1 MSIDSRLRHLSTL
14 PTDPRTLYDQTA
26 THWARHQPSSLS
38 DYTARPQVM
47 ALCEPVVGKHV
58 LDLGCGEGYCSRM
71 LRQRGALE
79 VVGLDVSERMIELAR
94 QAERAQ
100 PLDIRYDTADAATVD
115 LGDARFDLVVAVFLF
130 NYLSVDEMRQ
140 TMANVHRML
149 RRGGHFVFAVP
160 HPAFAFMR
168 KAAPPFYFDI
178 GSAGYF
184 SARDTLFPG
193 KIWKR
198 NGSALDVQLVHKTL
212 EDYFEGLREAGFTA
226 MPTVAELKVTR
237 EMVDMD
243 EGFFGPL
250 FDFPLHMAVKVAR

>member
-1 MSIDSRLRHLSTL
+1 MSL

-47 ALCEPVVGKHV
+47 ALCEPVAGKQV

-71 LRQRGALE
+71 LRQRGAQVL
-79 VVGLDVSERMIELAR
+79 GLDVSERMIELAR

-100 PLDIRYDTADAATVD
+100 PLGIRYDTADAVTVN
-115 LGDARFDLVVAVFLF
+115 LGEASVDLVVAVFLF
-130 NYLSVDEMRQ
+130 NYLSVEQMRQ
-140 TMANVHRML
+140 TMTNVHRML
-149 RRGGHFVFAVP
+149 RPGGHFVFAVP

-168 KAAPPFYFDI
+168 EPAPPFYFDI

-184 SARDTLFPG
+184 SARNSAFPG
-193 KIWKR
+193 RIWKR
-198 NGSALDVQLVHKTL
+198 EGSALDVQLVHKTL
-212 EDYFEGLREAGFTA
+212 EDYFDGLRMAGFTA
-226 MPTVAELKVTR
+226 MPTVAELKATQ

>member
-47 ALCEPVVGKHV
+47 ALCEPVAGKRV

-79 VVGLDVSERMIELAR
+79 VVGLDLSEGMIELAR

-100 PLDIRYDTADAATVD
+100 PWGIRYDTADAATVD

-130 NYLSVDEMRQ
+130 NYLSVEQMRQ

-149 RRGGHFVFAVP
+149 RPGGHFVFAVP

-212 EDYFEGLREAGFTA
+212 EDYFEGLREAGFIA
-226 MPTVAELKVTR
+226 MPSVAELKVTR
-237 EMVDMD
+237 DMVDMD
-243 EGFFGPL
+243 EDFFGPL